1 MKYPENLKIGDAI
14 GICAPSDGI
23 VNQESIIKL
32 EQAMNNL
39 KTLGYK
45 VIETESVRNSSEGR
59 SASAEQRV
67 KEFMELLEND
77 EVKLII
83 FASGGDF
90 LIEILPYLNWEY
102 LKKIKPKWIQGYS
115 DITGIEF
122 LWNTILDIPSIY
134 CQNIKD
140 YAMNPLYKNL
150 VDALEFAKGNNP
162 IQNSYPK
169 HEKVDFS
176 LPENKDYT
184 YKLTEKT
191 TWKNIFNEKEI
202 TIEGRII
209 GGCLDVIQCIFG
221 TEFDKIKEYIEK
233 YKEDGILWYLECFD
247 ISTSELYRKLWQM
260 QYSGYFKHCKGII
273 FGRPLFM
280 KEEYEID
287 EVETI
292 KRALAKLN
300 IPIITRSRYWTRS
313 ASNANYKWSNS

>member
-1 MKYPENLKIGDAI
+1 MKYPENLKIGDTI

-32 EQAMNNL
+32 EQAINNL

-45 VIETESVRNSSEGR
+45 VIETQSVRKSSEGR
-59 SASAEQRV
+59 STSAKRRV

-77 EVKLII
+77 DVKLII

-90 LIEILPYLNWEY
+90 LIEILPYLNWEH

-134 CQNIKD
+134 CQTIKD

-176 LPENKDYT
+176 LSENENYT

-191 TWKNIFNEKEI
+191 TWHNVFNEKEI
-202 TIEGRII
+202 TIEGRLV

-221 TEFDKIKEYIEK
+221 TKFDKIKEYIEK
-233 YKEDGILWYLECFD
+233 YKEDGIVWYLECFD

-260 QYSGYFKHCKGII
+260 KYSGYFQYSNGII

-280 KEEYEID
+280 KEEYEIN

-292 KRALAKLN
+292 KKALCDLN
-300 IPIITRSRYWTRS
+300 IPIITRSRYWSCSTP
-313 ASNANYKWSNS
+313 NGNYKWSNS